1 MQIHQLSKPKHLK
14 TSRRVGRGG
23 KRGTYSGR
31 GVKGQKS
38 RAGHK
43 IRPAIR
49 DYILRFPKLRGMTRK
64 SNVSPYG
71 SAQKTK
77 TPIFTVT
84 VSQLERVFTQGAS
97 VSPQSLVRKNVVKR
111 YKGRMPKVKILSN
124 GDLKKPLTVKGV
136 ECSEQARVKI
146 EQAGGTVQSN
156 E

>member
-1 MQIHQLSKPKHLK
+1 MQIHQLSKPNHLR

-38 RAGHK
+38 RAGHR

-49 DYILRFPKLRGMTRK
+49 DYILRFPKLRGMTRR

-71 SAQKTK
+71 SAQKAK
-77 TPIFTVT
+77 TPIFTVN
-84 VSQLERVFTQGAS
+84 VSQLERVFSPNAS
-97 VSPQSLVRKNVVKR
+97 VTPQSLVRKGVVKR
-111 YKGRMPKVKILSN
+111 YKGRMPRVKILGN
-124 GDLKKPLTVKGV
+124 GDVKKALTVKGIA
-136 ECSEQARVKI
+136 CSQQARTKI
-146 EQAGGTVQSN
+146 EHAGGAVQSN